1 MHKEQVIN
9 QMKEM
14 RLSVMAES
22 FQQRISNNDHHG
34 LTVEQFVAMLVE
46 DEYVARKNRKLRRM
60 INAANFKPEQACLE
74 NLDYSSAR
82 NLQKAEVMRLA
93 GSAWIE
99 NAQHVIITGPTG
111 CGKTYLAESIGLQ
124 ACKMGYPAKK
134 IRYRILFE
142 EIRAAKGVGTYLKY
156 LKKLARV
163 KVLMLDDFLMQPIEQ
178 ADAAFLMDVIEEKQ
192 QLGSIIVTTQYPV
205 SKWHHQLPDPTIA
218 DAICDRLVHGAFT
231 FNLKGDSMRKK
242 TIKKSAQSDR

>member
-1 MHKEQVIN
+1 MHEEQVIN

-22 FQQRISNNDHHG
+22 FQNRIANNDHNG

-46 DEYVARKNRKLRRM
+46 DEYNARKNRKLKRM
-60 INAANFKPEQACLE
+60 INAADFKPEQACLA

-82 NLQKAEVMRLA
+82 NLNKAEVMRLS
-93 GSAWIE
+93 GHTWID

-111 CGKTYLAESIGLQ
+111 SGKTYLAEALGLQ
-124 ACKMGYPAKK
+124 AVKMGYPARK

-142 EIRAAKGVGTYLKY
+142 EIRAAKGTGTYLKY
-156 LKKLARV
+156 LKKLARA
-163 KVLMLDDFLMQPIEQ
+163 KVLILDDFVMQPVEQ
-178 ADAAFLMDVIEEKQ
+178 VDAAVLLDVIEEKQ

-205 SKWHHQLPDPTIA
+205 SKWHNQLPDPTIA
-218 DAICDRLVHGAFT
+218 DAICDRLVHGAYN
-231 FNLKGDSMRKK
+231 FNLEGDSMRGKK
-242 TIKKSAQSDR
+242 MKIIRST